1 MGNDLRKI
9 KKALF
14 FPLFFQLLVWT
25 IMSLAGCGGS
35 ENITPDS
42 ILTRGEVTLTWEEV
56 TGAANYNVYLSKS
69 PSVTVL
75 NSYRISDAT
84 SPITITDLEFDS
96 TYYFVITVEDDSG
109 QIRKSK
115 EMSYTV
121 VNTEGS
127 IQFGDILSHLEP
139 NAVVSNSKPTAKAST
154 HETHDVTLGWKDGR
168 GVPQDYAEAMK
179 WYRKA
184 ADQGHAMAQFN
195 LGLMYYYG
203 RGVPQDYAEAM
214 KWYRKAADQG
224 HARAQFNLGI
234 MYYDY
239 KGVRQNYAEA
249 MKWYRKAADQGH
261 ARAQF
266 NLGLMYYD
274 GKGVPQNYA
283 ENYAEAM
290 KWFRK
295 AAEQGFDHAQNAL
308 GRMYF
313 KGYSVSLNYAEAM
326 KWYRK
331 AADQGFAHAQVNL
344 GCMYAKGEGV
354 PTNFIKAYVW
364 WSLASDNECEMATEN
379 LQILRSKMTP
389 QQINR
394 AKSEATILLKR
405 INYSKK

>member
-1 MGNDLRKI
+1 MCNDLRKI

-14 FPLFFQLLVWT
+14 FLLFLQLLIWT

-35 ENITPDS
+35 ENIPPVS

-56 TGAANYNVYLSKS
+56 TGAATYNIYFSKS
-69 PSVTVL
+69 PSVTVY

-84 SPITITDLEFDS
+84 SPITITELEFDI
-96 TYYFVITVEDDSG
+96 TYYFIITVEDDSG

-121 VNTEGS
+121 VNTKGS
-127 IQFGDILSHLEP
+127 IQFGNILRQLEP
-139 NAVVSNSKPTAKAST
+139 NAVVSDSKPTAKAST
-154 HETHDVTLGWKDGR
+154 PETNDVTLGWKDGR

-184 ADQGHAMAQFN
+184 DDQGHANAQFN
-195 LGLMYYYG
+195 LGFMYYYG

-224 HARAQFNLGI
+224 HARAQFNLGF

-266 NLGLMYYD
+266 NLGFMYYY
-274 GKGVPQNYA
+274 GKGVRQNYA
-283 ENYAEAM
+283 EAI

-295 AAEQGFDHAQNAL
+295 AAEQGFAHAQNAL

-313 KGYSVSLNYAEAM
+313 KGHSVRQNYAEAM

-331 AADQGFAHAQVNL
+331 AAEQGFAHAQVNL
-344 GCMYAKGEGV
+344 GYMYAKGEGV

-364 WSLASDNECEMATEN
+364 WSLASDNEYEMATEN

-405 INYSKK
+405 INDSKK

>member
-154 HETHDVTLGWKDGR
+154 HETHDVTLGWKD
-168 GVPQDYAEAMK
+168 
-179 WYRKA
+179 
-184 ADQGHAMAQFN
+184 
-195 LGLMYYYG
+195 G